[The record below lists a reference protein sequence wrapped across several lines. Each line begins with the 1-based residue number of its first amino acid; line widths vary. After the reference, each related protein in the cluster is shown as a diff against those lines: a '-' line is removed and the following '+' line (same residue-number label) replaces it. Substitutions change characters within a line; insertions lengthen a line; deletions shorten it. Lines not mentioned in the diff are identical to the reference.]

1 MKKSSGSLWL
11 RLLCLALCLVM
22 VFSLGA
28 CGSEKEATDDE
39 EETTSAKQDKEND
52 TEPGEAPEAT
62 PEPQPTPEPAPVV
75 TPTVE
80 TLAIYGY
87 GDPIKDNDCTLRV
100 GEPLPLS
107 VYATPGG
114 IAGQVE
120 WSIDP
125 VSESCFVLTTSESD
139 PYRAELKAFSVL
151 PVGAGGARV
160 TANFYGASASI
171 VVHVVAGDGGVT
183 TLQKPDENLTVAIH
197 VSRGDANADSLT
209 ISPDYEKRLRA
220 VPLKGGKAEDVK
232 WSMSEEAEKVL
243 CFTESTA
250 HPGEMILE
258 CFDRL
263 PDGVNFVEI
272 YAELD
277 GVKTTCV
284 VYITEPQN

>member
-1 MKKSSGSLWL
+1 MKKSSGALWL
-11 RLLCLALCLVM
+11 RLLCLALCLV
-22 VFSLGA
+22 SLLSLVA
-28 CGSEKEATDDE
+28 CGAKEKQETPVEPAQEA
-39 EETTSAKQDKEND
+39 A
-52 TEPGEAPEAT
+52 EAT
-62 PEPQPTPEPAPVV
+62 PEPTPEPTPAP
-75 TPTVE
+75 TPAVE

-100 GEPLPLS
+100 GETLPLS

-114 IAGQVE
+114 IAGEVE

-125 VSESCFVLTTSESD
+125 VSESCFVLTPSESD

-151 PVGAGGARV
+151 PLGAGGARV
-160 TANFYGASASI
+160 TANFYGASATI

-197 VSRGDANADSLT
+197 VSRGDTNVDSLT

-284 VYITEPQN
+284 VYIIEPQN

>member
-1 MKKSSGSLWL
+1 MKKSSGALWL
-11 RLLCLALCLVM
+11 RLLCLALCLV
-22 VFSLGA
+22 SLLSLVA
-28 CGSEKEATDDE
+28 CGAKEKQETPVEPAQEA
-39 EETTSAKQDKEND
+39 A
-52 TEPGEAPEAT
+52 EAT
-62 PEPQPTPEPAPVV
+62 PEPTPEPTPAP

-100 GEPLPLS
+100 GETLPLS

-114 IAGQVE
+114 IAGEVE

-125 VSESCFVLTTSESD
+125 VSESCFVLTPSESD

-151 PVGAGGARV
+151 PLGAGGARV
-160 TANFYGASASI
+160 TANFYGASATI

-197 VSRGDANADSLT
+197 VSRGDTNVDSLT

-243 CFTESTA
+243 CFTESKA
-250 HPGEMILE
+250 HPGEMLLE

-263 PDGVNFVEI
+263 PAGVNYVEI

-284 VYITEPQN
+284 VYIIEPQN